1 MGFGTPCLTGG
12 PGIHLAFGDGEMVRK
27 VLGAMVGLLRDFAAP
42 TGSRGSI
49 LLMAGGLV
57 VLGFLFIAFLFRSAI
72 VGDLAPVANARA
84 PIPRVVPPPKPGA
97 DSMGSTPAALKGD
110 GGFTSGRERGREKG
124 PEGIDGIFETLR
136 AQGTEARIL
145 QSGALW
151 KRVRVY
157 RCASCAAGVSAKR
170 GGCDHERGILA
181 GGFEAMTGELAKVHE
196 TACVAHGAAHCE
208 FEVHHAPLGRI
219 RA

>member
-1 MGFGTPCLTGG
+1 M
-12 PGIHLAFGDGEMVRK
+12 AFGDGTIVRQ
-27 VLGAMVGLLRDFAAP
+27 VLGAVVGFLRDFAAP

-57 VLGFLFIAFLFRSAI
+57 VLGFLFLAFLFRSAI

-84 PIPRVVPPPKPGA
+84 PIPRVALPPRPGA
-97 DSMGSTPAALKGD
+97 DAAPTTAKPLPRTAD
-110 GGFTSGRERGREKG
+110 FTSGRERGREAT
-124 PEGIDGIFETLR
+124 EGLDGVFEVLR

-145 QSGALW
+145 ESGALR

-157 RCASCAAGVSAKR
+157 RCASCAAGVSSQR

-181 GGFEAMTGELAKVHE
+181 GGFEALTGELAKVHE
-196 TACVAHGAAHCE
+196 TACAAHGADHCE
-208 FEVHHAPLGRI
+208 FEVHHAPLR
-219 RA
+219 RATP